1 MQRWDVY
8 ISIKAKQKQPIQ
20 SVIIKSIEQNMSCV
34 YEARVRIL
42 EFSSQSMRTDSV
54 GFAVG
59 GGAVGGGAT
68 NGKAGKFERSGE
80 LETSCETSLTSSL
93 SPVSEVPSAV
103 PNRSIKIPM
112 SFSEDRIASKA
123 GFTSSGTYTT
133 MAGSSER
140 MTSKASFTSSGTLT
154 GGEGWD
160 GGTAEGGGE
169 IGGVPT
175 PSSPPE
181 ITVED
186 DPGELHVFKHTHTH
200 TAGFYAEGGGG
211 GPWISLTYF
220 PPPPPPPLSG
230 FVSFSNN
237 YNNFFQGGEM
247 MGRALIINIHVYTC
261 ECGGK

>member
-1 MQRWDVY
+1 
-8 ISIKAKQKQPIQ
+8 
-20 SVIIKSIEQNMSCV
+20 MSCV

-59 GGAVGGGAT
+59 GGAT

-80 LETSCETSLTSSL
+80 LETSCESSLTSSL
-93 SPVSEVPSAV
+93 SPVSEVPSAI
-103 PNRSIKIPM
+103 PNRSVKIPM

-140 MTSKASFTSSGTLT
+140 MTNKASFTSSGTLT
-154 GGEGWD
+154 GVGGEGWD

-186 DPGELHVFKHTHTH
+186 DPGELHVFKHTHT
-200 TAGFYAEGGGG
+200 AGFYAEGGTPGY
-211 GPWISLTYF
+211 L
-220 PPPPPPPLSG
+220 
-230 FVSFSNN
+230 
-237 YNNFFQGGEM
+237 
-247 MGRALIINIHVYTC
+247 
-261 ECGGK
+261 